1 MGGNAIDAIGNG
13 YKKASTYLAG
23 FGTKEVRN
31 IKKFLFEQNGQVAVG
46 HAPAQNTGSAFGWG
60 FAASNGHDLGGTNI

>member
-31 IKKFLFEQNGQVAVG
+31 IKNSCLSKVVKWLQVTHRHKIQVLLLVG
-46 HAPAQNTGSAFGWG
+46 ALLLLMVT
-60 FAASNGHDLGGTNI
+60 T

>member
-31 IKKFLFEQNGQVAVG
+31 IKKFLFEQMDKWLQVTHRHKIQVLLLVG
-46 HAPAQNTGSAFGWG
+46 ALLLLMVT
-60 FAASNGHDLGGTNI
+60 T

>member
-31 IKKFLFEQNGQVAVG
+31 IKKFLFFIFYN
-46 HAPAQNTGSAFGWG
+46 PFYISI
-60 FAASNGHDLGGTNI
+60 SIIIPILL

>member
-23 FGTKEVRN
+23 YGTKEVRN
-31 IKKFLFEQNGQVAVG
+31 IKKF
-46 HAPAQNTGSAFGWG
+46 
-60 FAASNGHDLGGTNI
+60 